1 MKFGI
6 RFLDSISK
14 FPGSNEFRVFFAY
27 SVYICM
33 YYWSFIEQY
42 YWFKAVF
49 CPYIWEF
56 LAMQDA
62 KDTRMHSSR
71 MRTARSLTMMCVFLV
86 GGRCLTWGG
95 LTWGGSALWGGCLTW
110 GVYHVTYPIMH
121 LMLPVCCLHTNWDP
135 RAVQLLIYCWLVMW
149 PARHAG
155 IPPPPPEQNSW
166 HTPLK
171 ILPCPKLRLRAAKI
185 IWDVI

>member
-1 MKFGI
+1 MQTINSNNSFCRHKYDDISQLQVLYSDVCRHLVHSLNTFTQHRIFPFGDLFCGISMKFGI

-71 MRTARSLTMMCVFLV
+71 MRTTRSLTMVCVF
-86 GGRCLTWGG
+86 GW
-95 LTWGGSALWGGCLTW
+95 W
-110 GVYHVTYPIMH
+110 GVS
-121 LMLPVCCLHTNWDP
+121 D
-135 RAVQLLIYCWLVMW
+135 
-149 PARHAG
+149 
-155 IPPPPPEQNSW
+155 
-166 HTPLK
+166 
-171 ILPCPKLRLRAAKI
+171 LRG
-185 IWDVI
+185 V